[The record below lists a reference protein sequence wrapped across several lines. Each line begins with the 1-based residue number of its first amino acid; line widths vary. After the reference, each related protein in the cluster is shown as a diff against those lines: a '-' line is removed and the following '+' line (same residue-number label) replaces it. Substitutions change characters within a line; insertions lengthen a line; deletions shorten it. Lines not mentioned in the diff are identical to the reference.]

1 LTLVVR
7 LPVKAVE
14 KMWCLDLVQALRF
27 RDTSARRRSPN
38 GMLQV
43 STGFQD
49 GNDGSQLNGNRL
61 TFIDVFAGCGGL
73 SLGLMQAGWTGVFAV
88 EKDKFAFETLKA
100 NLLLGKGGP
109 RYDWPEWLPQEPICA
124 MQLLDKHSA
133 KLESLS
139 GEIDLMAGGPPCQGF
154 SSAGKRKA
162 ADPRN
167 ALMDSYL
174 KLVRKIR
181 PRTVLIENVN
191 GITVDFVDEASKDGR
206 INYAEKLVRELSKDY
221 RVRWKMINVSDFGV
235 PQARVR
241 FFLLG
246 LRKDLE
252 ESADPFNT
260 LTDSRSG
267 FLQTKGLLPSTG
279 ARAAISDLELG
290 TGESA
295 KIDCPDSRGF
305 QAIAYGEARTNFQ
318 KLMRKGAGEVPDSSR
333 LARHRPHIKA
343 RFGQIIETSHNDG
356 RLNVSI
362 SRELRESFGLK
373 KMALRVLDP
382 DRPSPTITSMPDDLL
397 HYREPRTL
405 TVRENARLQSFPDW
419 FQFRGKYT
427 TGGELRKQEVPR
439 FTQVA
444 NAVPP
449 LMAEAIGLAIS
460 SWLAGSKASPG

>member
-1 LTLVVR
+1 MQLF
-7 LPVKAVE
+7 
-14 KMWCLDLVQALRF
+14 QI
-27 RDTSARRRSPN
+27 RDTSPLSVN
-38 GMLQV
+38 LHGMLKV
-43 STGFQD
+43 KSSLQD
-49 GNDGSQLNGNRL
+49 GGVEPNTDKPKRL

-73 SLGLMQAGWTGVFAV
+73 SLGLMQAGWTGLFAI
-88 EKDKFAFETLKA
+88 EKDKFAFETLKT
-100 NLLLGKGGP
+100 NLLAREDGHC
-109 RYDWPEWLPQEPICA
+109 YQWPAWLPQQPICA
-124 MQLLDKHSA
+124 MELLATHSA
-133 KLESLS
+133 QLTSLTD
-139 GEIDLMAGGPPCQGF
+139 EVDLMAGGPPCQGF
-154 SSAGKRKA
+154 SSAGRRQA

-174 KLVRKIR
+174 KLVRKVR
-181 PRTVLIENVN
+181 PRAVLIENVN
-191 GITVDFVDEASKDGR
+191 GITVDFVDESSDDGR

-221 RVRWKMINVSDFGV
+221 RVRWKMIKVSDYGV

-246 LRKDLE
+246 LRKDLQ
-252 ESADPFNT
+252 ESQDPFEA
-260 LTDSRSG
+260 LASSRSQ
-267 FLQTKGLLPSTG
+267 FLKSKGLLTTTS
-279 ARAAISDLELG
+279 ASAAISDLELARG
-290 TGESA
+290 SV
-295 KIDCPDSRGF
+295 IDCPDSKGF
-305 QAIAYGEARTNFQ
+305 SAIAYGRARTNFQ
-318 KLMRKGAGEVPDSSR
+318 KLMRAGNEKFPDSSR
-333 LARHRPHIKA
+333 LARHRPEIVK
-343 RFGQIIETSHNDG
+343 RFEQIIDISHKDG

-427 TGGELRKQEVPR
+427 TGGNLRKQEVPR

-449 LMAEAIGLAIS
+449 LMAEAMGKSIS
-460 SWLAGSKASPG
+460 EWLTTSKPSPG

>member
-1 LTLVVR
+1 MLK
-7 LPVKAVE
+7 VKN
-14 KMWCLDLVQALRF
+14 
-27 RDTSARRRSPN
+27 SP
-38 GMLQV
+38 
-43 STGFQD
+43 QD
-49 GNDGSQLNGNRL
+49 GGVEPNTDKPKRL

-73 SLGLMQAGWTGVFAV
+73 SLGLMQAGWTGLFAI
-88 EKDKFAFETLKA
+88 EKDKFAFETLKT
-100 NLLLGKGGP
+100 NLLAREDGHC
-109 RYDWPEWLPQEPICA
+109 YQWPAWLPQQPICA
-124 MQLLDKHSA
+124 MELLAKHSA
-133 KLESLS
+133 QLASLT
-139 GEIDLMAGGPPCQGF
+139 GEVDLMAGGPPCQGF
-154 SSAGKRKA
+154 SSAGRRQA

-174 KLVRKIR
+174 KLVRKVR
-181 PRTVLIENVN
+181 PRAVLIENVN
-191 GITVDFVDEASKDGR
+191 GITVDFVDESSDDGR

-221 RVRWKMINVSDFGV
+221 RVRWKMIKVSDYGV

-246 LRKDLE
+246 LRKDLQ
-252 ESADPFNT
+252 ESQDPFEA
-260 LTDSRSG
+260 LAGSRNQ
-267 FLQTKGLLPSTG
+267 FLKSKGLLTSTS
-279 ARAAISDLELG
+279 ASAAISDLELARG
-290 TGESA
+290 SV
-295 KIDCPDSRGF
+295 IDCPDSKGF
-305 QAIAYGEARTNFQ
+305 SAIAYGRARTNFQ
-318 KLMRKGAGEVPDSSR
+318 KLMRTGSEKTPDSSR
-333 LARHRPHIKA
+333 LARHRPEIVK
-343 RFGQIIETSHNDG
+343 RFKQIIDISHKDG

-427 TGGELRKQEVPR
+427 TGGNLRKQEVPR

-449 LMAEAIGLAIS
+449 LMAEAMGKSIS
-460 SWLAGSKASPG
+460 EWLTTSAPSPG